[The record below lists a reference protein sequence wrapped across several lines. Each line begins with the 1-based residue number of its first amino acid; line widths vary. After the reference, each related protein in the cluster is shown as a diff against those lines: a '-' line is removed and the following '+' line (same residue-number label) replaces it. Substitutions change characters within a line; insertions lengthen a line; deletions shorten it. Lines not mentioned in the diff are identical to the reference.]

1 MHRPH
6 SGCPRSHFTL
16 DAPHESQ
23 LDLNRG
29 GLDLRMVSPLN
40 GTLCCMLKLPISLDD
55 SGSGCLYVQVV
66 YAVHSRRGRENGTIR
81 NIPSILP

>member
-29 GLDLRMVSPLN
+29 GLDFRVVSPLN
-40 GTLCCMLKLPISLDD
+40 GTLCCILKLPISLDD
-55 SGSGCLYVQVV
+55 PGAAAFMCRLSMQLTVAGAGKM
-66 YAVHSRRGRENGTIR
+66 GRFAIF
-81 NIPSILP
+81 